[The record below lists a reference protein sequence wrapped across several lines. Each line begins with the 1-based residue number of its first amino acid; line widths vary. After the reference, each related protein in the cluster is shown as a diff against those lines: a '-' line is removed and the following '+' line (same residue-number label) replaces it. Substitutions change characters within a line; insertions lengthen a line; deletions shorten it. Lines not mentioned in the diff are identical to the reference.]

1 MDKALRKSGVKLGL
15 KKRGK
20 KEKIVF
26 IFAFTVF
33 AVYAGTYL
41 FTFGWAFVVSL
52 REKLEFLH
60 NPFALPTILHFE
72 NYIDA
77 FKALK
82 VGETNL
88 LLMFVNTV
96 WYAGGATAIG
106 VMASNILAYAVA
118 KYKTTFTK
126 FYYTLTIFIMLI
138 PIIGALPQ
146 QYILY
151 DNLGLINS
159 PMFLITYVGGTAYQF
174 ILFHGFY
181 GGVSNEYAEAAKV
194 DGAGHYTIMLK
205 IMLPMSLPMS
215 LAIGIITFIGYWND
229 YMTVLLFRPDFPTLA
244 TGLYLFQ
251 SQPEI
256 RSHYPLYYAAII
268 MSTVPIV
275 VLYASFQNM
284 IMVNTVAGGIKG

>member
-72 NYIDA
+72 NYNDA

-229 YMTVLLFRPDFPTLA
+229 YMTVLLFLPDFPTLA

>member
-1 MDKALRKSGVKLGL
+1 
-15 KKRGK
+15 
-20 KEKIVF
+20 
-26 IFAFTVF
+26 
-33 AVYAGTYL
+33 
-41 FTFGWAFVVSL
+41 
-52 REKLEFLH
+52 
-60 NPFALPTILHFE
+60 
-72 NYIDA
+72 
-77 FKALK
+77 
-82 VGETNL
+82 
-88 LLMFVNTV
+88 
-96 WYAGGATAIG
+96 
-106 VMASNILAYAVA
+106 
-118 KYKTTFTK
+118 
-126 FYYTLTIFIMLI
+126 
-138 PIIGALPQ
+138 
-146 QYILY
+146 
-151 DNLGLINS
+151 
-159 PMFLITYVGGTAYQF
+159 MFLITYVGGTAYQF

-229 YMTVLLFRPDFPTLA
+229 YMTVLLFLPDFPTLA

>member
-26 IFAFTVF
+26 IFAFAVF

-229 YMTVLLFRPDFPTLA
+229 YMTVLLFLPDFPTLA

>member
-82 VGETNL
+82 V
-88 LLMFVNTV
+88 
-96 WYAGGATAIG
+96 
-106 VMASNILAYAVA
+106 
-118 KYKTTFTK
+118 
-126 FYYTLTIFIMLI
+126 
-138 PIIGALPQ
+138 
-146 QYILY
+146 
-151 DNLGLINS
+151 
-159 PMFLITYVGGTAYQF
+159 
-174 ILFHGFY
+174 
-181 GGVSNEYAEAAKV
+181 
-194 DGAGHYTIMLK
+194 
-205 IMLPMSLPMS
+205 
-215 LAIGIITFIGYWND
+215 
-229 YMTVLLFRPDFPTLA
+229 
-244 TGLYLFQ
+244 
-251 SQPEI
+251 
-256 RSHYPLYYAAII
+256 
-268 MSTVPIV
+268 
-275 VLYASFQNM
+275 
-284 IMVNTVAGGIKG
+284 

>member
-106 VMASNILAYAVA
+106 VMASNQDLVD
-118 KYKTTFTK
+118 TV
-126 FYYTLTIFIMLI
+126 
-138 PIIGALPQ
+138 
-146 QYILY
+146 
-151 DNLGLINS
+151 
-159 PMFLITYVGGTAYQF
+159 MF
-174 ILFHGFY
+174 
-181 GGVSNEYAEAAKV
+181 
-194 DGAGHYTIMLK
+194 D
-205 IMLPMSLPMS
+205 
-215 LAIGIITFIGYWND
+215 
-229 YMTVLLFRPDFPTLA
+229 
-244 TGLYLFQ
+244 
-251 SQPEI
+251 
-256 RSHYPLYYAAII
+256 
-268 MSTVPIV
+268 
-275 VLYASFQNM
+275 
-284 IMVNTVAGGIKG
+284 

>member
-26 IFAFTVF
+26 IFAFAVF

-41 FTFGWAFVVSL
+41 FTFGWAFIVSL

-96 WYAGGATAIG
+96 WYAGGATVIG

-118 KYKTTFTK
+118 KYKTAFTK

-174 ILFHGFY
+174 ILFLGLY

-229 YMTVLLFRPDFPTLA
+229 YMTVLLFLPDFPTLA

>member
-26 IFAFTVF
+26 IFAFAVF

-41 FTFGWAFVVSL
+41 FTFGWAFIVSL

-96 WYAGGATAIG
+96 WYAGGATVIG

-118 KYKTTFTK
+118 KYKTAFTK

-159 PMFLITYVGGTAYQF
+159 PMFLITYVGGTTYQF

-229 YMTVLLFRPDFPTLA
+229 YMTVLLFLPDFPTLA

>member
-159 PMFLITYVGGTAYQF
+159 PMSLITYVGGTAYQF

-229 YMTVLLFRPDFPTLA
+229 YMTVLLFLPDFPTLA

>member
-146 QYILY
+146 QCVLY

-229 YMTVLLFRPDFPTLA
+229 YMTVLLFLPDFPTLA

>member
-26 IFAFTVF
+26 IFAFAVF

-96 WYAGGATAIG
+96 WYAGGATVIG

-118 KYKTTFTK
+118 KYKTAFTK

-229 YMTVLLFRPDFPTLA
+229 YMTVLLFLPDFPTLA

>member
-96 WYAGGATAIG
+96 WYAGGATAI
-106 VMASNILAYAVA
+106 
-118 KYKTTFTK
+118 
-126 FYYTLTIFIMLI
+126 
-138 PIIGALPQ
+138 
-146 QYILY
+146 
-151 DNLGLINS
+151 
-159 PMFLITYVGGTAYQF
+159 
-174 ILFHGFY
+174 
-181 GGVSNEYAEAAKV
+181 
-194 DGAGHYTIMLK
+194 
-205 IMLPMSLPMS
+205 
-215 LAIGIITFIGYWND
+215 
-229 YMTVLLFRPDFPTLA
+229 
-244 TGLYLFQ
+244 
-251 SQPEI
+251 
-256 RSHYPLYYAAII
+256 
-268 MSTVPIV
+268 
-275 VLYASFQNM
+275 
-284 IMVNTVAGGIKG
+284 

>member
-229 YMTVLLFRPDFPTLA
+229 YMTVLLFLPDFPTLA

>member
-181 GGVSNEYAEAAKV
+181 GGVSNDYAEAAKV

-229 YMTVLLFRPDFPTLA
+229 YMTVLLFLPDFPTLA